1 MSQHHEIVLTERIEE
16 LLIKH
21 QQARIRML
29 QELEFRPIMRET
41 KPVFFL
47 RAKYAG
53 ATTFVDNLL
62 ETRLNALDAEL
73 FDELLKAIAREI
85 HQTGDQLL
93 DTDRN
98 GTDEKSSSS
107 FASDNEMLYH
117 QLIPVIGFQ
126 ANEQDEVYRGERANT
141 YVRFL
146 TEFYCEFCYP
156 SGHIDW
162 AKLIAFSTDNLK
174 PPSAFEA

>member
-1 MSQHHEIVLTERIEE
+1 MQGSRVTSGLGRNPGMSQLYEVVVTERIEE
-16 LLIKH
+16 LLKNH
-21 QQARIRML
+21 RQARIRML

-47 RAKYAG
+47 RTKYAG

-85 HQTGDQLL
+85 RQTGDQL
-93 DTDRN
+93 
-98 GTDEKSSSS
+98 
-107 FASDNEMLYH
+107 NETFYH
-117 QLIPVIGFQ
+117 QWIPIIGFQ